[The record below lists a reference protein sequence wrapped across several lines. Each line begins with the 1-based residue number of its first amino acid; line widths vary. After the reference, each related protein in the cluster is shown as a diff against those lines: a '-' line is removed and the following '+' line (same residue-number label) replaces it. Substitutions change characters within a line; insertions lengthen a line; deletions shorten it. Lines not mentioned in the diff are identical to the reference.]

1 MTWFYFS
8 LISAVGY
15 ALVSLL
21 SRVIA
26 VESDH
31 PRELSVVFNLISG
44 MIALVIFF
52 VSSGYV
58 NFNLPK
64 DPQAYI
70 YLFVILLF
78 YGLYERF
85 RFKTS
90 KYLEVST
97 QGTLNNIF
105 IVVAFVIALFIYSE
119 VITADKI
126 FGFIFVLVGILL
138 VTVNKSKKINS
149 MGLFYGVLANVSVG
163 IAWSLDKKGISYF
176 NPDLYNL
183 LVWVAPIIV
192 ISFFPLIKLSV
203 VKKIIRKDFKQIS
216 LISFLNVGAYLFNL
230 KALVVGGEVTKV
242 ISIVQTSTI
251 ITIILGIIFLK
262 EREHIVKKTVAG
274 LIAIIGVFLLV

>member
-26 VESDH
+26 VESDY

-44 MIALVIFF
+44 TIALLIFF

-126 FGFIFVLVGILL
+126 LGFIFVLVGILL

-192 ISFFPLIKLSV
+192 VSFFPAIRLSI

-216 LISFLNVGAYLFNL
+216 LISFLNVSAYLFNL

-242 ISIVQTSTI
+242 IPIVQTSTI

-262 EREHIVKKTVAG
+262 EREHIVKKIVAG

>member
-192 ISFFPLIKLSV
+192 VSFFPAIKLSI
-203 VKKIIRKDFKQIS
+203 VKKIIKKDFKQIS
-216 LISFLNVGAYLFNL
+216 LISFLNVAAYLFNL

-262 EREHIVKKTVAG
+262 EREHIVKKIVAG

>member
-44 MIALVIFF
+44 TIALLIFF

-192 ISFFPLIKLSV
+192 VSFFPAIKLSI
-203 VKKIIRKDFKQIS
+203 VKKIIKKDFKQIS
-216 LISFLNVGAYLFNL
+216 LISFLNVAAYLFNL
-230 KALVVGGEVTKV
+230 KALVVGGEATKV
-242 ISIVQTSTI
+242 IPIVQTSTI

>member
-262 EREHIVKKTVAG
+262 EREHIVKKIVAG

>member
-149 MGLFYGVLANVSVG
+149 MGLFYGVLTNVSVG

-192 ISFFPLIKLSV
+192 VSFFPAIKLSV

-216 LISFLNVGAYLFNL
+216 IISFLNVAAYLFNL

-242 ISIVQTSTI
+242 IPIVQTSTI